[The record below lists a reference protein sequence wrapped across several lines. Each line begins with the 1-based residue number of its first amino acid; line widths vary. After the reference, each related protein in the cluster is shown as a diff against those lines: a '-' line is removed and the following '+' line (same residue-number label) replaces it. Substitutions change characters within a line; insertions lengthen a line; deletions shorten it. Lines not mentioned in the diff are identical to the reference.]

1 MNGVHVLIFIPRFVE
16 CCIAASS
23 AVVAVE
29 LLRAKER
36 HELKE
41 RFITPQ
47 ELHTLMSRSK
57 VLLFDIREPLDL
69 LGKSEIIRGAKWI
82 APEAVIKNPSLI
94 PKDQDSV
101 IYCTCP
107 SDETGMKV
115 MRRALAMHFSRMKLL
130 QGGLDAWIASGYQT
144 VPYTQAFQLSTQG
157 DRGLSPSF

>member
-1 MNGVHVLIFIPRFVE
+1 MPIFIPRFVE

-23 AVVAVE
+23 AVVAMG
-29 LLRAKER
+29 LFRAKER
-36 HELKE
+36 HELEE

-47 ELHTLMSRSK
+47 ELHALMSRRK

-115 MRRALAMHFSRMKLL
+115 MRRALAMHFLRMKVLR
-130 QGGLDAWIASGYQT
+130 GGLDAWKASGYQT
-144 VPYTQAFQLSTQG
+144 VPYTQTFHLNAAK
-157 DRGLSPSF
+157 

>member
-1 MNGVHVLIFIPRFVE
+1 MLIFIPRFVE

-23 AVVAVE
+23 VVVAIGLFRV
-29 LLRAKER
+29 KER
-36 HELKE
+36 HGLEE

-47 ELHTLMSRSK
+47 ELHTLMSRRK

-115 MRRALAMHFSRMKLL
+115 MHRALAMHFSRMKLL

-144 VPYTQAFQLSTQG
+144 VPYTQTFHLNTGG
-157 DRGLSPSF
+157 DRGLSQSF